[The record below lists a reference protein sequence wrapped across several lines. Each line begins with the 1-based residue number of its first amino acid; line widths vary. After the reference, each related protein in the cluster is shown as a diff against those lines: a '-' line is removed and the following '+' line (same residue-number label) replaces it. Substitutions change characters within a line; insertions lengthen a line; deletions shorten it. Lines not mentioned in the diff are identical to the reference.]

1 MIRKT
6 YNKKFNSRK
15 PTILRNSYVSRK
27 VIHSH
32 DSSNYLNNYLVY
44 NNNNNNNN
52 KRFEILIHKETR
64 EDVVDGNFNMFIS
77 LIIKTIS

>member
-6 YNKKFNSRK
+6 YNKNFNSRK
-15 PTILRNSYVSRK
+15 PTILRNNYTSRK

-44 NNNNNNNN
+44 NNNNNN
-52 KRFEILIHKETR
+52 KHFEILIHKETR

-77 LIIKTIS
+77 LIIKPIP